1 MGDMIVFGLK
11 IAGAIALA
19 VIFMT
24 AIATFV
30 GLLGDLVFGGVIQ
43 EVLSIIS
50 ACLPFDAGAIF
61 GALGTICNGILSFMV
76 AAKIFNLNKD
86 LVLIA

>member
-24 AIATFV
+24 AISTLI
-30 GLLGDLVFGGVIQ
+30 GLLTDLFFGGVIS
-43 EVLSIIS
+43 EVLGIIS
-50 ACLPFDAGAIF
+50 ACLPFDAGTVF
-61 GALGTICNGILSFMV
+61 SALGTVCNGILSFMV

-86 LVLIA
+86 LVLIV